1 MVVVSSRMQAEHW
14 MDPEGQ
20 DVGEQG
26 STTAAQHLPQL
37 ASQPSPQGTLVPLGG
52 QLIVLLL
59 LRHPQRAPALAVGSA
74 VSASVLARRLC
85 AFVSTLSRHS
95 LPARYALVLQHRKEP
110 ACISTS
116 TLPYI
121 WH

>member
-1 MVVVSSRMQAEHW
+1 

-37 ASQPSPQGTLVPLGG
+37 AAQPGPWGTLVPRGG
-52 QLIVLLL
+52 QLFVLML

-74 VSASVLARRLC
+74 VSASVLARRLR
-85 AFVSTLSRHS
+85 AFVCTLLRHC
-95 LPARYALVLQHRKEP
+95 LPARYALVLQHRKDRLGRRQLKRRRGGGH
-110 ACISTS
+110 
-116 TLPYI
+116 LP
-121 WH
+121 